1 MYHCEFVVFKILSFI
16 MNMLTYSRLT
26 QMQIYEN
33 NVQSTFKDYLIEAP
47 AMNQLRLSPS
57 PSRRERVENIIWSGV
72 GNSSVKKEH
81 IVIHFDICRGR
92 GKLSD

>member
-1 MYHCEFVVFKILSFI
+1 

-33 NVQSTFKDYLIEAP
+33 NVQSTFKDLIEAP

-57 PSRRERVENIIWSGV
+57 PSRRERVENITWSGV
-72 GNSSVKKEH
+72 GNSWVKKEH

-92 GKLSD
+92 GMFTD

>member
-1 MYHCEFVVFKILSFI
+1 

-92 GKLSD
+92 GKFTD

>member
-1 MYHCEFVVFKILSFI
+1 

-33 NVQSTFKDYLIEAP
+33 NVQSTFKDLIEAP

-57 PSRRERVENIIWSGV
+57 PSRRERAENITWSGV
-72 GNSSVKKEH
+72 GNSSGEKGTYCDT
-81 IVIHFDICRGR
+81 F
-92 GKLSD
+92 

>member
-1 MYHCEFVVFKILSFI
+1 

-33 NVQSTFKDYLIEAP
+33 NVQSTFKDLIEAP

-57 PSRRERVENIIWSGV
+57 PTRRERVEEHYMEWSR
-72 GNSSVKKEH
+72 K
-81 IVIHFDICRGR
+81 
-92 GKLSD
+92 

>member
-1 MYHCEFVVFKILSFI
+1 

-33 NVQSTFKDYLIEAP
+33 NVQSTFKDYLILEAP

-72 GNSSVKKEH
+72 GNSSGE
-81 IVIHFDICRGR
+81 
-92 GKLSD
+92 

>member
-1 MYHCEFVVFKILSFI
+1 

-33 NVQSTFKDYLIEAP
+33 NVQSTFKDLIEAP
-47 AMNQLRLSPS
+47 AMNQLRLSPI
-57 PSRRERVENIIWSGV
+57 PSRRERAENIIWSGV

-81 IVIHFDICRGR
+81 IVYCDTF
-92 GKLSD
+92 

>member
-1 MYHCEFVVFKILSFI
+1 

-33 NVQSTFKDYLIEAP
+33 NVQSTFNKDYLILEAP

-81 IVIHFDICRGR
+81 IVYCDTF
-92 GKLSD
+92 